1 MLTILLTPKSPS
13 IISPESLAMVP
24 GVVPT
29 IRPTGPLEKGQ
40 TTIQA
45 ALAGGL
51 SYLRPPRPG
60 PVPKDS
66 GRFVNTILGRR
77 LIGGDNEKFVQELFT
92 SIHISQ
98 ATKTSREP
106 GDKDI
111 IKGRIPED
119 INDTDT
125 DYEPTKHYKY
135 NREYKL
141 IIIEYFQ
148 II

>member
-1 MLTILLTPKSPS
+1 MAPS
-13 IISPESLAMVP
+13 II
-24 GVVPT
+24 PT

-77 LIGGDNEKFVQELFT
+77 LIRGDNEKFVQELFT
-92 SIHISQ
+92 GIRISQ
-98 ATKTSREP
+98 AIETSKEP
-106 GDKDI
+106 GNKDI
-111 IKGRIPED
+111 INGRILKD
-119 INDTDT
+119 IDNTNT
-125 DYEPTKHYKY
+125 DYELTKRYKY

-141 IIIEYFQ
+141 ITIEYF
-148 II
+148 